1 VLKKWLNSSFQLHN
15 IKLSKGTKME
25 AIIYLL
31 RFAFDALLM
40 ILIMRVWLQWV
51 KADFYNPLS
60 QFIVKVSNPF
70 VIPLRRVIPGL
81 GGLDLATILIAYA
94 VATLKFVTLTAL
106 SGESLGVLAFY
117 IGLLVLL
124 KQAGFLLF
132 IIMIIMAIMSWVVQG
147 YNATLMVLS
156 QLTEPFLNPIRK
168 IIPNMGGLD
177 LSMLLAFL
185 VMNVINILL
194 SNSLPYWAAL

>member
-1 VLKKWLNSSFQLHN
+1 
-15 IKLSKGTKME
+15 ME
-25 AIIYLL
+25 VITYLL

-40 ILIMRVWLQWV
+40 ILIMRVWLQWA

-60 QFIVKVSNPF
+60 QFIVKVSNPL
-70 VIPLRRVIPGL
+70 VVPMRRIIPGL
-81 GGLDLATILIAYA
+81 GGVDLSTIILAYI
-94 VATLKFVTLTAL
+94 VATLKFFSLAAL
-106 SGESLGVLAFY
+106 SGESLGVLSFY
-117 IGLLVLL
+117 IGLLVLI

-132 IIMIIMAIMSWVVQG
+132 VIMIIMAVMSWVVQG

-177 LSMLLAFL
+177 LSMLVAFL
-185 VMNVINILL
+185 LMNVINILL
-194 SNSLPYWAAL
+194 SNSLPYWAFL

>member
-1 VLKKWLNSSFQLHN
+1 
-15 IKLSKGTKME
+15 ME

-40 ILIMRVWLQWV
+40 ILIMRIWLQWV

-60 QFIVKVSNPF
+60 QFVVKVSNPL
-70 VIPLRRVIPGL
+70 VVPLRRIIPGL
-81 GGLDLATILIAYA
+81 GGLDLATILIAY
-94 VATLKFVTLTAL
+94 VIATLKFVTLAAL

-132 IIMIIMAIMSWVVQG
+132 VIMIIMAIMSWVVQG
-147 YNATLMVLS
+147 YNATLMVFS
-156 QLTEPFLNPIRK
+156 QLTDPFLRPIRK

-177 LSMLLAFL
+177 LSMLVAFL
-185 VMNVINILL
+185 AMNVINILL
-194 SNSLPYWAAL
+194 SSSLPYWGAL

>member
-1 VLKKWLNSSFQLHN
+1 
-15 IKLSKGTKME
+15 ME

-40 ILIMRVWLQWV
+40 ILIMRIWLQWV

-60 QFIVKVSNPF
+60 QFIVKVSNPL
-70 VIPLRRVIPGL
+70 VVPLRRIIPGF
-81 GGLDLATILIAYA
+81 GGLDLATIVVAYV
-94 VATLKFVTLTAL
+94 VATLKFVTLAAL
-106 SGESLGVLAFY
+106 SGETLGVLAFY

-132 IIMIIMAIMSWVVQG
+132 VLMIIMAIMSWVVQG
-147 YNATLMVLS
+147 YNSTLMVIS
-156 QLTEPFLNPIRK
+156 QLTDPFLRPIRK

-177 LSMLLAFL
+177 LSMLVAFL
-185 VMNVINILL
+185 AMNVINILL
-194 SNSLPYWAAL
+194 ASSLPYWGAL